1 MITHYGCPI
10 IGGNDMQGEQCKANN
25 ASCLSIL
32 ASGRRPALF
41 RTAFRHPDRAKHGV
55 FRARGMAVVVAIC
68 FAAFQLG
75 GKKCCL
81 DALF

>member
-10 IGGNDMQGEQCKANN
+10 IGGNDMQGEQCKGNN

-32 ASGRRPALF
+32 ASGRRPAIF
-41 RTAFRHPDRAKHGV
+41 QTAFHHRDRAKHGV
-55 FRARGMAVVVAIC
+55 FRTIGMANVVAIC